1 MTALVIKAFKN
12 PFYSVGIVLASIWA
26 GMIAMGEQAGRSRA
40 ASELARMG
48 YYDEA
53 KNLMLDRKDK
63 NVQLERTIES
73 WVDLCRHH
81 GFLGFIFNTK
91 RTTLRRS
98 NIMWPYTDE
107 ENDMLSKP
115 RPRPESSED

>member
-63 NVQLERTIES
+63 NV
-73 WVDLCRHH
+73 
-81 GFLGFIFNTK
+81 
-91 RTTLRRS
+91 
-98 NIMWPYTDE
+98 
-107 ENDMLSKP
+107 
-115 RPRPESSED
+115 